1 MINKQRTCDRVV
13 HGKDKDLVDYKVN
26 KSLLIFGV
34 KLFKSSDVQ
43 TTIEVDSD
51 TNRVGFSICK

>member
-13 HGKDKDLVDYKVN
+13 HGKNKDLVDYKVN

-43 TTIEVDSD
+43 YTTERDND
-51 TNRVGFSICK
+51 KKPVGF